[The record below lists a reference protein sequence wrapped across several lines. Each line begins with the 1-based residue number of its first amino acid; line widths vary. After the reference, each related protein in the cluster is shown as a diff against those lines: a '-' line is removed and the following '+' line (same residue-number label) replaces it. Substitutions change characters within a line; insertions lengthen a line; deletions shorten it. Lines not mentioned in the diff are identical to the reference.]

1 MLAVLFEVMYHEY
14 GTPLSKVDLV
24 VVVETPVLFIATL
37 VFRLVILRS
46 YVLVSAE
53 APQVKVT
60 SLFVSETLVPV
71 SQVLL
76 LAGAVSV
83 DLPGGLI
90 TLPPPPPPEPP
101 PSSPR
106 HHRSL

>member
-1 MLAVLFEVMYHEY
+1 MERLYLKS
-14 GTPLSKVDLV
+14 TLV
-24 VVVETPVLFIATL
+24 VVVDKPVLFVIVL
-37 VFRLVILRS
+37 EFKSVILRS

-60 SLFVSETLVPV
+60 SLWVSETLVPV

-83 DLPGGLI
+83 DFPGGLI

-101 PSSPR
+101 PSSLR